1 MKKTNSKKKIL
12 QVTTFYMP
20 TVGGVETQVEDLAL
34 QLKKKG
40 YDVEVLTT
48 DHARQN
54 PRLRTGEFEI
64 NRVSVTRVKTKLS
77 LSQFHKFAPGI
88 YTQLMKKDYDVVH
101 VHGIRKPETYMAF
114 LAAKLRGKRVVV
126 STHNPFVAF
135 GRSKLLKFLIMLHD
149 VTLGVLLMRFIDH
162 YFLLSGTEISILS
175 RFGISKNKMTVV
187 GNALNEEYFTDYEDV
202 TASGEPEGL
211 DDKIRPD
218 REDLLRRVDALN
230 TKGKRLIEK
239 VEKKEKE
246 QKVKDIRE
254 KEAVFKKETDSFSG
268 NWKAICLGVGRINIV
283 KGFQYLQKAAVKLK
297 DVLFVI
303 VGGDDNYLD
312 TLQKKLGDLPNVR
325 LLGKFVDRDELH
337 ELFYRNSDIF
347 LLPSKY
353 EPFGIVLLEA
363 MASGCAVIASQNGGP
378 KDILQNG
385 EYGLLV
391 NPKDQDAWVEA
402 IEKLTSSKKVL
413 KSFQQK
419 AIKRAKDYSWQKIL
433 PKYLTVYDV

>member
-1 MKKTNSKKKIL
+1 MKKNTNRKKIL

-20 TVGGVETQVEDLAL
+20 TVGGVETQVEDLSL

-54 PRLRTGEFEI
+54 PRLRTGNFEI
-64 NRVSVTRVKTKLS
+64 NGINVTRVKTKVS
-77 LSQFHKFAPGI
+77 LSQFHKVAPGI
-88 YTQLMKKDYDVVH
+88 YTQLMKKGYDVVH

-114 LAAKLRGKRVVV
+114 LAAKLRGKKVVV

-135 GRSKLLKFLIMLHD
+135 GRSKLQRLLIFLHD
-149 VTLGVLLMRFIDH
+149 VTLGVLLMRFFDH
-162 YFLLSGTEISILS
+162 YFLLSGTEKKILA
-175 RFGISKNKMTVV
+175 RFGIKEDKMTVV
-187 GNALNEEYFTDYEDV
+187 GNALNEEYFTDYKDV
-202 TASGEPEGL
+202 TASGESEGL
-211 DDKIRPD
+211 DEKIRPD
-218 REDLLRRVDALN
+218 REDLLKRVNALN
-230 TKGKRLIEK
+230 SEGKKLVEK
-239 VEKKEKE
+239 VEKEEKE
-246 QKVKDIRE
+246 QKVKDIRD

-312 TLQKKLGDLPNVR
+312 VLEGKIGDLPNVR
-325 LLGKFVDRDELH
+325 LLGKFVDRNELH
-337 ELFYRNSDIF
+337 ELFYRNADIF

-378 KDILQNG
+378 TDILKGG

-391 NPKDQDAWVEA
+391 NPKDQDAWVES
-402 IEKLTSSKKVL
+402 IEKLTKSKKIL
-413 KSFQQK
+413 KDFQQK

-433 PKYLTVYDV
+433 PKYLKVYGG